1 MQVVLCYLG
10 CNRVHYKLRESLRA
24 CAGPRAARTRSAAG
38 TGAGRRTVGQ
48 ENGIEPPTP
57 ALGRLAAQ
65 NEILL
70 RASAVRQNVG
80 SLARFH
86 VSVGFRTIQDL
97 SGENSGW
104 VTKFVI
110 DSKKLWLPVWK
121 TLKIFSPKVS
131 SHRNTGLTGIDSSP
145 HALGPPVCRCV
156 SGREL
161 QLAGVRRRAQEVRK

>member
-1 MQVVLCYLG
+1 M
-10 CNRVHYKLRESLRA
+10 
-24 CAGPRAARTRSAAG
+24 
-38 TGAGRRTVGQ
+38 
-48 ENGIEPPTP
+48 EPSTP

-65 NEILL
+65 DKTLL

-80 SLARFH
+80 TLARFH
-86 VSVGFRTIQDL
+86 VAVGFRTIRDV

-110 DSKKLWLPVWK
+110 DSKELWLPAWK

-131 SHRNTGLTGIDSSP
+131 SHRNTGLTGIYSIP
-145 HALGPPVCRCV
+145 HPLGPRVCRCV

-161 QLAGVRRRAQEVRK
+161 LLAWLRRRAQEVRKRGEARALRPGLRVAPSKLCPTAPAPSSLMPAWPLPV